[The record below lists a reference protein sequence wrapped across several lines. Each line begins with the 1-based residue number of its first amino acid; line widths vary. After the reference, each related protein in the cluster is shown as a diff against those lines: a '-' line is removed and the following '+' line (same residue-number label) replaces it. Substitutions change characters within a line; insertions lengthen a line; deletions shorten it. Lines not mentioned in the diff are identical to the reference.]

1 MDTVKIAVI
10 GLGYVGLPLARLFS
24 TKYKT
29 VGFDM
34 NKSRVDALMA
44 GHDATLEVSDELL
57 QSAIANGF
65 KCTAD
70 IEDIRDCNF
79 YIVAV
84 PTPVDHN
91 HNPDLTPLY
100 SASTTVGKVISKG
113 DIVVYEST
121 VYPGVTEDECIPVVE
136 KISGLKFNT
145 DFFAGYS
152 PERINPGDKLHT
164 VEKIKKVTSGS
175 TPEIGK
181 KVNEVYASVI
191 SAGTHLAPTMKVA
204 EAAKV
209 IENSQRDINIA
220 FVNELSKIFTRM
232 GIDTQD
238 VLEAAS
244 TKWNFLPFKPGL
256 VGGHCIGVDPY
267 YLAQCAQ
274 SYGYNPEIIL
284 AGRRM
289 NDGMGEYVAGQVIK
303 LMLKKGIQVLNSNIL
318 ILGFT
323 FKENCPDVRNTKVI
337 DIYEALMG
345 YNLNITVYDPWA
357 NPDIVKHE
365 YGIESVAHL
374 SCISSTKEDIKYE
387 CERLKEAGIDNILAL
402 RGDYPADATNFD
414 PENLEFHYASE
425 LNEFIGEHFKGQ
437 FCLSGACY
445 PETHQEADGFKKDLE
460 ALKKKVDAGAEYLVT
475 QIFFDNDYYYRL
487 VREARKIGITVP
499 ILAGIMP
506 ITNAKSLI
514 RTTKMCGCTI
524 PYQLST
530 MIEAHYDNPEAM
542 KEIGINYA
550 AQQIIDLITNGVD
563 GIHIYTMNRAETA
576 QRVFDSIPAVL
587 KELN

>member
-1 MDTVKIAVI
+1 METKDIKICVI

-24 TKYKT
+24 TKYPT

-34 NKSRVDALMA
+34 NAKRCEALMA

-57 QSAIANGF
+57 QDAIDNHDF
-65 KCTAD
+65 KCTSN
-70 IEDIRDCNF
+70 IEEIKDCNF
-79 YIVAV
+79 YVVAV
-84 PTPVDHN
+84 PTPVDEN
-91 HNPDLTPLY
+91 NNPDLTPLY
-100 SASTTVGKVISKG
+100 GASTTVGKVIKPG

-136 KISGLKFNT
+136 KISGLKFNQ

-181 KVNEVYASVI
+181 LVNEVYSSVI
-191 SAGTHLAPTMKVA
+191 TAGTHLAPTIKVA

-220 FVNELSKIFTRM
+220 FVNELSKIFTLM

-274 SYGYNPEIIL
+274 RYGYNPEIIL

-289 NDGMGEYVAGQVIK
+289 NDSMGAYVADRVIK
-303 LMLKKGIQVLNSNIL
+303 LMLKKGIQVLGSHIL

-337 DIYEALMG
+337 DIYKTLKD
-345 YNLNITVYDPWA
+345 YNVNITVFDQWA
-357 NPDIVKHE
+357 NPEAVRCE
-365 YGIESVAHL
+365 YGIEVTNELSGDEKFDAAIAAVAH
-374 SCISSTKEDIKYE
+374 KKFEDIE
-387 CERLKEAGIDNILAL
+387 IESLLKETHVI
-402 RGDYPADATNFD
+402 FD
-414 PENLEFHYASE
+414 VKA
-425 LNEFIGEHFKGQ
+425 
-437 FCLSGACY
+437 AC
-445 PETHQEADGFKKDLE
+445 
-460 ALKKKVDAGAEYLVT
+460 
-475 QIFFDNDYYYRL
+475 
-487 VREARKIGITVP
+487 
-499 ILAGIMP
+499 
-506 ITNAKSLI
+506 
-514 RTTKMCGCTI
+514 
-524 PYQLST
+524 
-530 MIEAHYDNPEAM
+530 
-542 KEIGINYA
+542 NYN
-550 AQQIIDLITNGVD
+550 IIDGRL
-563 GIHIYTMNRAETA
+563 
-576 QRVFDSIPAVL
+576 
-587 KELN
+587 